1 MKAKTASRLRE
12 KEALKG
18 YLFLLPLMF
27 GLLMFFVIPMID
39 SVRMSLCDVTMTA
52 DGRKMTFAG
61 LDYFKEA
68 LFVNNDFGK
77 TASSSVLNMLLTTP
91 LVMIFSF
98 FMASVLNQK
107 FRGRT
112 FFRVVL
118 FIPVII
124 MMTAG
129 QTNAL
134 ESQMSGMSSYKD
146 TFDVSTEAFTSQISN
161 YLLEAGVS
169 EKITDG
175 ITNVTNMV
183 YSVINLSGIQ
193 ILIMLTGMQSISPA
207 LYEAA
212 KVEGGTAWENFWK
225 ITFPMVSPLILTSFI
240 YTIIDSFTA
249 SSNGLMSLLQS
260 TAFTD
265 LHYSLASAMAIIYF
279 AAVTV
284 IVAVVAFIVSRFVFY
299 YDD

>member
-1 MKAKTASRLRE
+1 MKAKTASRLQE

-39 SVRMSLCDVTMTA
+39 SVRMSLCDVTMTP

-61 LDYFKEA
+61 FDYFKEA

-146 TFDVSTEAFTSQISN
+146 TFDVSAEAFTTQIAN

-169 EKITDG
+169 EKITGG

-249 SSNGLMSLLQS
+249 SSNGLMGLLQS

-279 AAVTV
+279 AVVAV
-284 IVAVVAFIVSRFVFY
+284 IVAVVTFIVSRFVFY

>member
-27 GLLMFFVIPMID
+27 GLLMFFIIPMID
-39 SVRMSLCDVTMTA
+39 SVRMSVSDVSVSP
-52 DGRKMTFAG
+52 DGRKMAFSG
-61 LDYFKEA
+61 FGYFKEA
-68 LFVNNDFGK
+68 LFVSNDFRE
-77 TASSSVLNMLLTTP
+77 TATSSVLSMLLTTP

-124 MMTAG
+124 MMTSG

-134 ESQMSGMSSYKD
+134 ESQMNGMSSYKD
-146 TFDVSTEAFTSQISN
+146 TFDVSAEAFTSQIAN

-169 EKITDG
+169 EKITNG
-175 ITNVTNMV
+175 ITEVTNMV

-240 YTIIDSFTA
+240 YTIIDSFTS
-249 SSNGLMSLLQS
+249 SSNGLMELLQS

-265 LHYSLASAMAIIYF
+265 QNYSLASAMALIYF
-279 AAVTV
+279 AIVTV

>member
-27 GLLMFFVIPMID
+27 GLLMFFIIPMID
-39 SVRMSLCDVTMTA
+39 SVRMSVSDVSVSP
-52 DGRKMTFAG
+52 DGRKMAFSG
-61 LDYFKEA
+61 FGYFKEA
-68 LFVNNDFGK
+68 LFVSNDFRE
-77 TASSSVLNMLLTTP
+77 TATSSVLSMLLTTP

-124 MMTAG
+124 MMTSG

-134 ESQMSGMSSYKD
+134 ESQMNGMSSYKD
-146 TFDVSTEAFTSQISN
+146 TFDVSAEAFTSQIAN

-169 EKITDG
+169 EKITNG
-175 ITNVTNMV
+175 ITEVTNMV

-249 SSNGLMSLLQS
+249 STNSVMVAIN
-260 TAFTD
+260 TAFTSGE
-265 LHYSLASAMAIIYF
+265 LGMMAAYAFSYMLIIF
-279 AAVTV
+279 AVLG
-284 IVAVVAFIVSRFVFY
+284 IVAGLISRKVFY
-299 YDD
+299 YD

>member
-1 MKAKTASRLRE
+1 MKIKSVGRLNE
-12 KEALKG
+12 KEAMKG
-18 YLFLLPLMF
+18 YLFLLPLIF
-27 GLLMFFVIPMID
+27 GMIMFFLIPMVK
-39 SVRMSLCDVTMTA
+39 SVFISLSNTVVTDQGRSTVFKGLANYKDV
-52 DGRKMTFAG
+52 
-61 LDYFKEA
+61 
-68 LFVNNDFGK
+68 LFVNSDFLP
-77 TASSSVLNMLLTTP
+77 TATKAILNMLLTAP
-91 LVMIFSF
+91 LIMIFSF
-98 FMASVLNQK
+98 FMASVLNQSFK
-107 FRGRT
+107 GRT

-124 MMTAG
+124 MMTSG
-129 QTNAL
+129 QTNVL
-134 ESQMSGMSSYKD
+134 ENQMSGMSSYKD
-146 TFDVSTEAFTSQISN
+146 TFDVSAEAFTTQIAN

-175 ITNVTNMV
+175 IINITNTV

-240 YTIIDSFTA
+240 YTIIDSFT
-249 SSNGLMSLLQS
+249 SGSNGLMELIKS

-265 LHYSLASAMAIIYF
+265 QSYSSASAMSILYF
-279 AAVTV
+279 AAVGIIIALV
-284 IVAVVAFIVSRFVFY
+284 FWGVSKFVFY

>member
-39 SVRMSLCDVTMTA
+39 SVIMSLCDVTMTP

-61 LDYFKEA
+61 LYYFKEA

-284 IVAVVAFIVSRFVFY
+284 IVAVVAVIVSRFVFY

>member
-1 MKAKTASRLRE
+1 MKTKSASRLNE
-12 KEALKG
+12 KEAMKG
-18 YLFLLPLMF
+18 YLFLLPLIF
-27 GLLMFFVIPMID
+27 GMIMFFLIPMVK
-39 SVRMSLCDVTMTA
+39 SVFISLGDTVVTEQGQRTI
-52 DGRKMTFAG
+52 
-61 LDYFKEA
+61 FKGIANYKEV
-68 LFVNNDFGK
+68 LFVNSDFLP
-77 TASSSVLNMLLTTP
+77 TAAKAILNMLFTTP

-98 FMASVLNQK
+98 FMASVLNQSFK
-107 FRGRT
+107 GRT

-124 MMTAG
+124 MMTSG
-129 QTNAL
+129 QTNVL

-146 TFDVSTEAFTSQISN
+146 TFDVSSEAFTTQIAN

-169 EKITDG
+169 EKITSG

-193 ILIMLTGMQSISPA
+193 ILIMLTGMQSISPS

-240 YTIIDSFTA
+240 YTIIDSFTS
-249 SSNGLMSLLQS
+249 SSNGLMSLIKD

-265 LHYSLASAMAIIYF
+265 QNYSTASAMSILYF
-279 AAVTV
+279 AVV
-284 IVAVVAFIVSRFVFY
+284 GIIIAVVAWVVSKFVFY

>member
-12 KEALKG
+12 REALKG

-27 GLLMFFVIPMID
+27 GLLMFFIIPMID
-39 SVRMSLCDVTMTA
+39 SVRMSVSDVSVSP
-52 DGRKMTFAG
+52 DGRKMAFSG
-61 LDYFKEA
+61 FGYFKEA
-68 LFVNNDFGK
+68 LFVSNDFRE
-77 TASSSVLNMLLTTP
+77 TATSSVLSMLLTTP

-124 MMTAG
+124 MMTSG

-134 ESQMSGMSSYKD
+134 ESQMNGMSSYKD
-146 TFDVSTEAFTSQISN
+146 TFDVSAEAFTSQIAN

-169 EKITDG
+169 EKITNG
-175 ITNVTNMV
+175 ITEVTNMV

-240 YTIIDSFTA
+240 YTIIDSFTS
-249 SSNGLMSLLQS
+249 SSNGLMELLQS

-265 LHYSLASAMAIIYF
+265 QNYSLASAMALIYF
-279 AAVTV
+279 AIVTV

>member
-12 KEALKG
+12 MEALKG

-27 GLLMFFVIPMID
+27 GLLMFFIIPMID
-39 SVRMSLCDVTMTA
+39 SVRMSVSDVSVSP
-52 DGRKMTFAG
+52 DGRKMAFSG
-61 LDYFKEA
+61 FGYFKEA
-68 LFVNNDFGK
+68 LFVSNDFRE
-77 TASSSVLNMLLTTP
+77 TATSSVLSMLLTTP

-124 MMTAG
+124 MMTSG

-134 ESQMSGMSSYKD
+134 ESQMNGMSSYKD
-146 TFDVSTEAFTSQISN
+146 TFDVSAEAFTSQIAN

-169 EKITDG
+169 EKITNG
-175 ITNVTNMV
+175 ITEVTNMV

-240 YTIIDSFTA
+240 YTIIDSFTS
-249 SSNGLMSLLQS
+249 SSNGLMELLQS

-265 LHYSLASAMAIIYF
+265 QNYSLASAMALIYF
-279 AAVTV
+279 AIVTV